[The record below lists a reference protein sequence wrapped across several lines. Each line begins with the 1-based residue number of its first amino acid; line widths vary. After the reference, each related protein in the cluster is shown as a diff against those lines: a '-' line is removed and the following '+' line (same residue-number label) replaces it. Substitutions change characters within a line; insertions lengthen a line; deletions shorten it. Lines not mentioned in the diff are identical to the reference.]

1 MLESPVSQ
9 CLPQLLDHPDAQGWG
24 V

>member
-9 CLPQLLDHPDAQGWG
+9 CLPQLLDNPDAQGWG